1 MVFILSFL
9 KGLNM
14 PRTRNDNLKSRLE
27 QDIIAGILKP
37 GMRLDE
43 VSLAAR
49 FEVSRTP
56 VREALL
62 QLSTMGLVEMRPRRG
77 AVVAQI
83 GLKDLLNMFEV
94 MAELE
99 GMCGRLAAR
108 RATKSEWDQLARV
121 HAASEEA
128 VRNTDYD
135 AYYRCNVEFHEII
148 YQASR
153 NAFLA
158 EQTMS
163 LRNRLAPYRRSQ
175 LHQNGRLHG
184 SYNEHA
190 TILAALEIQD
200 ADATER
206 LMRGHLTAQGGSL
219 HDFIASLPAD
229 VLKNSDS
236 SPASAYN

>member
-1 MVFILSFL
+1 MV
-9 KGLNM
+9 
-14 PRTRNDNLKSRLE
+14 PRARNDSLKSKLE

-43 VSLAAR
+43 VSLATR
-49 FEVSRTP
+49 FKVSRTP

-77 AVVAQI
+77 AVVSQI
-83 GLKDLLNMFEV
+83 GLKDLLDMFEV

-108 RATKSEWDQLARV
+108 RATKSEWDRLAQV
-121 HAASEEA
+121 HATSEQA
-128 VRNTDYD
+128 VQAVDFD

-153 NAFLA
+153 NTFLA
-158 EQTMS
+158 NQTLR

-175 LHQNGRLHG
+175 LHQNGRLQG
-184 SYNEHA
+184 SYDEHEA
-190 TILAALEIQD
+190 ILAALKIQN
-200 ADATER
+200 ADETER
-206 LMRGHLTAQGGSL
+206 LMREHLTAQGGSL

-229 VLKNSDS
+229 ILNTSDN
-236 SPASAYN
+236 PVSAYN